1 MERREE
7 MASRI
12 RLKVGSESRLTL
24 RKKKKDTYD
33 LNNLYRML
41 TADGDDIWSIGVA
54 AWTERINIGWVVEFE
69 VHCQVCI

>member
-1 MERREE
+1 
-7 MASRI
+7 
-12 RLKVGSESRLTL
+12 
-24 RKKKKDTYD
+24 
-33 LNNLYRML
+33 ML